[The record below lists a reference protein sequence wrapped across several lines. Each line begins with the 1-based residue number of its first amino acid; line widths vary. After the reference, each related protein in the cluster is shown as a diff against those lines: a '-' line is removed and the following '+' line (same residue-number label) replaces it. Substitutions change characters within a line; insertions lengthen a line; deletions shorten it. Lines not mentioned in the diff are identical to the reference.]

1 MTGQF
6 EADALVDLGDKAVV
20 APAVAADA
28 EE

>member
-6 EADALVDLGDKAVV
+6 EADALVHLGDKTVI